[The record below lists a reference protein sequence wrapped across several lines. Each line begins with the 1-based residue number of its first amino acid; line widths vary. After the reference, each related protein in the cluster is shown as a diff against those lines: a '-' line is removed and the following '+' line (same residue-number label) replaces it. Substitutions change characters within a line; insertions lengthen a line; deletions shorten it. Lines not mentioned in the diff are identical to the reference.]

1 MIENA
6 IVRNKL
12 RMIIFLVIAV
22 FLLLTAESCNG
33 GTSADES
40 ATDRQ
45 LGQYQK
51 TQPIPFHD
59 WSQYRATLISVDE
72 AQAKGTATTSFF
84 FLAGRQDPIRSCDSI
99 GYPVPSTAQ
108 LTNPDQVAYSSSG
121 AVIGQMEPTG
131 VYTGD
136 SQGTYVVCLV
146 QGKAVP
152 TYWEGEVETEGGP
165 AKWDKAQSMIVSTGP
180 GTVETKRR

>member
-1 MIENA
+1 MNIKIKYA
-6 IVRNKL
+6 L
-12 RMIIFLVIAV
+12 GAV
-22 FLLLTAESCNG
+22 AAGLLFTAGSC
-33 GTSADES
+33 TDSTDADES

-45 LGQYQK
+45 LQQYQK
-51 TQPIPFHD
+51 TQSIPFHD
-59 WSQYRATLISVDE
+59 WSQYRETLISVDE

-84 FLAGRQDPIRSCDSI
+84 FLAGKQDPVRMCDSI
-99 GYPVPSTAQ
+99 GYAVPSTAQ
-108 LTNPDQVAYSSSG
+108 LTNPEQINSYG
-121 AVIGQMEPTG
+121 AWPQMEPNG

-165 AKWDKAQSMIVSTGP
+165 AKWDRSQHMIISTGP
-180 GTVETKRR
+180 ATVETKVQR

>member
-1 MIENA
+1 MIESS

-12 RMIIFLVIAV
+12 RMIIFLCLAV
-22 FLLLTAESCNG
+22 FLLFTAESCSG
-33 GTSADES
+33 GTYADEE

-45 LGQYQK
+45 LLQYQK
-51 TQPIPFHD
+51 AQPIPFHE
-59 WSQYRATLISVDE
+59 WSQYRATLISVDH
-72 AQAKGTATTSFF
+72 AQATGTATTSFF
-84 FLAGRQDPIRSCDSI
+84 FLAGRENPIRSCESI

-108 LTNPDQVAYSSSG
+108 ITNPDQVRSG
-121 AVIGQMEPTG
+121 GYVVGQMEPTG
-131 VYTGD
+131 VFTGD

-152 TYWEGEVETEGGP
+152 TYWEGEVQVEGGP

-180 GTVETKRR
+180 ATVETERR